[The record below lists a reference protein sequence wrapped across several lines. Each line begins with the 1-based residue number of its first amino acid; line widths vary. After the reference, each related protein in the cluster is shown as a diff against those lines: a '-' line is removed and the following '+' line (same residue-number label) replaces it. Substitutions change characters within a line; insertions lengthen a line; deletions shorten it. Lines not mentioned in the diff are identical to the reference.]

1 MKQGSRA
8 AADREDPSTST
19 AANATG
25 TRQAADREFSDYPSL
40 RNVATGNPAIA
51 ADPFLVDS
59 PGPGSPHVLGSF
71 AFGAQHSRP
80 STADTSGIG

>member
-8 AADREDPSTST
+8 AADGDPSTST
-19 AANATG
+19 AARASS
-25 TRQAADREFSDYPSL
+25 TRQAADREPDYPVL
-40 RNVATGNPAIA
+40 RNLATGNPAIA

>member
-8 AADREDPSTST
+8 AADGGDPSTSR
-19 AANATG
+19 AARAPG
-25 TRQAADREFSDYPSL
+25 TRQAAEREPDYPIL
-40 RNVATGNPAIA
+40 RNVATGNPSIA